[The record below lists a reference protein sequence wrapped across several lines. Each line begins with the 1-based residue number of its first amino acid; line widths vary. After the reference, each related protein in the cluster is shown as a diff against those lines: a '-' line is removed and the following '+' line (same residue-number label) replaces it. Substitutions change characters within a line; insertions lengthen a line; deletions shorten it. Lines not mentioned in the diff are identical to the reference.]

1 MSIFAAIS
9 EGLGDCKA
17 LTNLDVR
24 WCEKLEKL
32 PESKKTVILLSFLY
46 FA

>member
-1 MSIFAAIS
+1 MP

-17 LTNLDVR
+17 LTNLNISCCVQ
-24 WCEKLEKL
+24 LEEL
-32 PESKKTVILLSFLY
+32 PESKKTVILLSFSY

>member
-1 MSIFAAIS
+1 MTDLIVV
-9 EGLGDCKA
+9 LG
-17 LTNLDVR
+17 
-24 WCEKLEKL
+24 EKLEKL

>member
-1 MSIFAAIS
+1 MSVFAAIS

-17 LTNLDVR
+17 LTNLNVSS
-24 WCEKLEKL
+24 CVLLEKL

>member
-1 MSIFAAIS
+1 MP

-17 LTNLDVR
+17 LTNLNVSY
-24 WCEKLEKL
+24 CEKLGKL

>member
-1 MSIFAAIS
+1 MS

-17 LTNLDVR
+17 LTNLKVCM
-24 WCEKLEKL
+24 CEKLEKL
-32 PESKKTVILLSFLY
+32 PESKKTVILLSFSY